1 MTLLIAF
8 LALVIFM
15 LALDLGVFHR
25 KAHEVSLREAWTWT
39 FVWIGIAIAFGGW
52 LFYSQ
57 GSTVATEYASVYFI
71 EKALAIDNVFVFSL
85 VFAYFAIPLKYQHKV
100 LFWGILGA
108 ILFRAIFIVA
118 GVSLLENFGW
128 VYYVFG
134 AFLVYTGWMM
144 FKNIGKDESLEDNK
158 TINWLKNH
166 LPLTQDMSSGKFT
179 KRINGKL
186 FFTPLFIALIFIE
199 LSDIV
204 FAVDSVAASFA
215 YSRDPY
221 IIFYANIMA
230 ILGLRSLY
238 FVLANLIDRFYY
250 LKHGLSFML
259 VFIGTKMIFGDVYK
273 MPIWMSLGAIVL
285 VILISVVYSFYK
297 TKPNSQKNVS

>member
-1 MTLLIAF
+1 MTPMLIIFLLVVF
-8 LALVIFM
+8 LM

-25 KAHEVSLREAWTWT
+25 NAHEVKLKEAWTWT
-39 FVWIGIAIAFGGW
+39 FIWITIALLFGIWIYF
-52 LFYSQ
+52 SQ
-57 GSTVATEYASVYFI
+57 GGSATTEYVSVYFI

-85 VFAYFAIPLKYQHKV
+85 VFAYFSIPLRYQHKV

-108 ILFRAIFIVA
+108 IFFRVVFILA
-118 GVSLLENFGW
+118 GVALLENFGW
-128 VYYVFG
+128 IYYIFG
-134 AFLVYTGWMM
+134 LFLIYTGWMM

-158 TINWLKNH
+158 IILWLQKR
-166 LPLTQDMSSGKFT
+166 LPIVQDISEGRFT
-179 KRINGKL
+179 KRINNKIY
-186 FFTPLFIALIFIE
+186 FTPLFIALIFIE
-199 LSDIV
+199 ISDIV

-259 VFIGTKMIFGDVYK
+259 VFIGIKMLLGDVYK
-273 MPIWMSLGAIVL
+273 MPIWMSLGTIVL
-285 VILISVVYSFYK
+285 VILISVLYSFYK
-297 TKPNSQKNVS
+297 TKPMDNVR

>member
-39 FVWIGIAIAFGGW
+39 FVWIGIALAFGGW

-108 ILFRAIFIVA
+108 IFFRAVFIVA
-118 GVSLLENFGW
+118 GVSLLE
-128 VYYVFG
+128 
-134 AFLVYTGWMM
+134 
-144 FKNIGKDESLEDNK
+144 
-158 TINWLKNH
+158 
-166 LPLTQDMSSGKFT
+166 
-179 KRINGKL
+179 
-186 FFTPLFIALIFIE
+186 
-199 LSDIV
+199 
-204 FAVDSVAASFA
+204 
-215 YSRDPY
+215 
-221 IIFYANIMA
+221 
-230 ILGLRSLY
+230 
-238 FVLANLIDRFYY
+238 
-250 LKHGLSFML
+250 
-259 VFIGTKMIFGDVYK
+259 
-273 MPIWMSLGAIVL
+273 
-285 VILISVVYSFYK
+285 
-297 TKPNSQKNVS
+297 

>member
-1 MTLLIAF
+1 MIMLPVFLLIVF
-8 LALVIFM
+8 LM

-25 KAHEVSLREAWTWT
+25 NAHEVKLKEAWIWT
-39 FVWIGIAIAFGGW
+39 FVWIGIALLFGVW
-52 LFYSQ
+52 LYFSQ
-57 GSTVATEYASVYFI
+57 GSTATAEYVSVYFI

-108 ILFRAIFIVA
+108 IFFRVVFILA

-128 VYYVFG
+128 IYYVFG
-134 AFLVYTGWMM
+134 LFLIYTGWAMYW
-144 FKNIGKDESLEDNK
+144 NIGKQESLEENK
-158 TINWLKNH
+158 ILIWLQKR
-166 LPLTQDMSSGKFT
+166 LPLVQDLSEGRFT
-179 KRINGKL
+179 ARLDGKL
-186 FFTPLFIALIFIE
+186 YFTPLFVALLFIE
-199 LSDIV
+199 ISDIV

-238 FVLANLIDRFYY
+238 FVLASLIERFYY

-259 VFIGTKMIFGDVYK
+259 VFIGVKMVLGDVYK
-273 MPIWMSLGAIVL
+273 MPIWLSLGTIVV
-285 VILISVVYSFYK
+285 VILVSIIYSFYK
-297 TKPNSQKNVS
+297 TRPPTTPA

>member
-1 MTLLIAF
+1 MTPMLIIFLLVVF
-8 LALVIFM
+8 LM

-25 KAHEVSLREAWTWT
+25 NAHEVKLKEAWTWT
-39 FVWIGIAIAFGGW
+39 FIWITIALLFGIWIYF
-52 LFYSQ
+52 SQ
-57 GSTVATEYASVYFI
+57 GGTAATEYVSVYFI

-85 VFAYFAIPLKYQHKV
+85 VFAYFSIPLRYQHKV

-108 ILFRAIFIVA
+108 IFFRVVFILA
-118 GVSLLENFGW
+118 GVALLENFGW
-128 VYYVFG
+128 IYYIFG
-134 AFLVYTGWMM
+134 LFLIYTGWMM
-144 FKNIGKDESLEDNK
+144 FKNIGKDVSLEDNK
-158 TINWLKNH
+158 IILWLQKR
-166 LPLTQDMSSGKFT
+166 LPIVQDISDGRFT
-179 KRINGKL
+179 KRINNKIY
-186 FFTPLFIALIFIE
+186 FTPLFIALIFIE
-199 LSDIV
+199 ISDIV

-259 VFIGTKMIFGDVYK
+259 VFIGIKMLLGDVYK
-273 MPIWMSLGAIVL
+273 MPIWMSLGTIVL
-285 VILISVVYSFYK
+285 VILISVLYSFYK
-297 TKPNSQKNVS
+297 TKPMDNVR

>member
-1 MTLLIAF
+1 MTLLIVF
-8 LALVIFM
+8 LAIVFIM

-25 KAHEVSLREAWTWT
+25 KAHEVSLREAWIWT
-39 FVWIGIAIAFGGW
+39 FVWIGLAVAFGGW
-52 LFYSQ
+52 LFYAQ
-57 GSTVATEYASVYFI
+57 GSDAAIEYTSVYFI

-108 ILFRAIFIVA
+108 IFFRVIFIVA
-118 GVSLLENFGW
+118 GVSLLENFSW
-128 VYYVFG
+128 VYYIFG
-134 AFLVYTGWMM
+134 AFLVYTGYMM
-144 FKNIGKDESLEDNK
+144 FKNIGQETSLEENK
-158 TINWLKNH
+158 TVRWLEKR
-166 LPLTQDMSSGKFT
+166 LPITQDISSGKFT
-179 KRINGKL
+179 QRINGKL
-186 FFTPLFIALIFIE
+186 FFTPLLIALIFIE
-199 LSDIV
+199 ISDIV

-215 YSRDPY
+215 YSRDPF

-259 VFIGTKMIFGDVYK
+259 VFIGAKMILGDVYK
-273 MPIWMSLGAIVL
+273 MPIWMSLGTIVL
-285 VILISVVYSFYK
+285 VILISVFYSFYK
-297 TKPNSQKNVS
+297 TKPGK

>member
-1 MTLLIAF
+1 MTLLIGF
-8 LALVIFM
+8 LLIVIFM

-52 LFYSQ
+52 LFFTQ
-57 GSTVATEYASVYFI
+57 GSTAATEYASVYFI

-108 ILFRAIFIVA
+108 IFFRAVFIVA

-144 FKNIGKDESLEDNK
+144 YKNIGKDESLEEIK
-158 TINWLKNH
+158 TIRWLERR
-166 LPLTQDMSSGKFT
+166 LPITQDISSGKFT

-259 VFIGTKMIFGDVYK
+259 VFIGAKMIFGDVYK
-273 MPIWMSLGAIVL
+273 MPIWMSLGTIVL
-285 VILISVVYSFYK
+285 VILISVLYSFYK
-297 TKPNSQKNVS
+297 TKPGSSKHV